1 MFSPLSGHT
10 VLAIAPEQIVAI
22 IESINTPNIAIADVG
37 AEPTK
42 AYLVGCLTPSGG
54 ASVFCYLLMLDT
66 NRPILYMANPPEVTL
81 DQYTWLEN
89 ESIQYVESMGFMLDN
104 LNFRARPS
112 YEQQALVETLPFFRE
127 QQQRLAGS
135 LPTSNTAMVLPP
147 EETPPERLA
156 VARLLASF

>member
-1 MFSPLSGHT
+1 MFTPLPGHT
-10 VLAIAPEQIVAI
+10 VLAIGTEHIVAV
-22 IESINTPNIAIADVG
+22 IESINTPNIAIPELG
-37 AEPTK
+37 TEPTK
-42 AYLVGCLTPSGG
+42 AWLVGCLTPGGG

-66 NRPILYMANPPEVTL
+66 NRPILYMANPAEVTL

-104 LNFRARPS
+104 LNFRARPPG
-112 YEQQALVETLPFFRE
+112 EQQALVDSLPFFRE

-135 LPTSNTAMVLPP
+135 LPTTGAGMVLPP